1 MGSSFLKGLLLLGV
15 FSAISLGL
23 VFAYQYF
30 LASPYLKL
38 KHVEMIGVDEE
49 FKVELMRD
57 TGLNQEL
64 SLLALNLNEL
74 RRKMEGH
81 PWIRAARLERRFPD
95 TLVVEVERETP
106 RALVLTDKVYY
117 MNPWGELFIEVTDS
131 DKKDVPVITGVSGEA
146 TAAEDQLARVAKI
159 MKDLESEQGQWSIQE
174 LSEVHVRE
182 DGGVS
187 LYFSHVPAEINLI
200 WDDLGS
206 KMELLKKAVA
216 HLTQTGRIH
225 EVSSIDLNYL
235 EGVVVSFKTG

>member
-1 MGSSFLKGLLLLGV
+1 MGSSFIKGLLLLGV

-23 VFAYQYF
+23 VFVYQYF

-38 KHVEMIGVDEE
+38 KHVEMFGVGEE
-49 FKVELMRD
+49 FKVELMTE
-57 TGLNQEL
+57 TGLNQES

-81 PWIRAARLERRFPD
+81 PWIKSARLERRFPD

-106 RALVLTDKVYY
+106 RAIVLTDKVYY
-117 MNPWGELFIEVTDS
+117 MNPWGELFIEVRDS
-131 DKKDVPVITGVSGEA
+131 DKKDLPVITGVSGEE
-146 TAAEDQLARVAKI
+146 TAAKVQLARVAKI
-159 MKDLESEQGQWSIQE
+159 MKDLESEQGQWSIQG

-182 DGGVS
+182 DGGAS

-206 KMELLKKAVA
+206 KMGLLKKAVA
-216 HLTQTGRIH
+216 HLSQTGRLE

-235 EGVVVSFKTG
+235 EGVVVSFRTG